1 MDKNSQDIRATTLS
15 LGLGVGPTTTTSAEH
30 LRPRE
35 PCSPLTNLTSDQP
48 SLTLSLSTDAY
59 AETGKAKE
67 ESRPAP
73 ASSCRS
79 AVSSFSSPH
88 ATIFMRE
95 KDVGSDEAEEDE
107 DEEDNG
113 CARKKLRLTKE
124 QSAMLENRFKE
135 HTSLNP
141 VSVRRNYMDCSCFLL
156 SASISYLYLDQKQ
169 KQALAKQLNLR
180 PRQVE
185 VWFQNR
191 RARCEP
197 SDRSSLHRAMLSH
210 CNHLLYPC
218 FGYRTKLKQTE
229 VDCELLRRCYEKL
242 TAENQ
247 RLRKE
252 LQEMKSLRFAASSPL
267 YMQLPAATLALCPSC
282 QRING
287 SEAGSDAASKPGLF
301 LNPFT
306 HPAPC

>member
-141 VSVRRNYMDCSCFLL
+141 
-156 SASISYLYLDQKQ
+156 KQ

-191 RARCEP
+191 RA
-197 SDRSSLHRAMLSH
+197 
-210 CNHLLYPC
+210 
-218 FGYRTKLKQTE
+218 RTKLKQTE

>member
-1 MDKNSQDIRATTLS
+1 MDINNAQDIRETALS

-35 PCSPLTNLTSDQP
+35 PCSPLTNLASDQP

-59 AETGKAKE
+59 AETAKAKE
-67 ESRPAP
+67 ESRPGP
-73 ASSCRS
+73 ASSSRS

-88 ATIFMRE
+88 ATIVLRE

-107 DEEDNG
+107 EANG
-113 CARKKLRLTKE
+113 CVRKKLRLTKE

-141 VSVRRNYMDCSCFLL
+141 
-156 SASISYLYLDQKQ
+156 KQ

-191 RARCEP
+191 RAR
-197 SDRSSLHRAMLSH
+197 
-210 CNHLLYPC
+210 
-218 FGYRTKLKQTE
+218 TKLKQTE
-229 VDCELLRRCYEKL
+229 VDCEILRRCYEKL

-252 LQEMKSLRFAASSPL
+252 LQEVKSLRFSAPSPL
-267 YMQLPAATLALCPSC
+267 YMQIPAATLALCPSC

-287 SEAGSDAASKPGLF
+287 SEAGSDAAPKPGLF
-301 LNPFT
+301 LNPIT

>member
-1 MDKNSQDIRATTLS
+1 MNSQDIRETALS
-15 LGLGVGPTTTTSAEH
+15 LGLGVGRTTATSAEH

-35 PCSPLTNLTSDQP
+35 PRSPLTNLTSDQP
-48 SLTLSLSTDAY
+48 SLALSLSADAY

-67 ESRPAP
+67 ESRQAP
-73 ASSCRS
+73 ASSSRS

-88 ATIFMRE
+88 ATIVVRE
-95 KDVGSDEAEEDE
+95 KDVGSDEAEE

-135 HTSLNP
+135 RTSLNP
-141 VSVRRNYMDCSCFLL
+141 
-156 SASISYLYLDQKQ
+156 KQ
-169 KQALAKQLNLR
+169 KQALARQLNLR

-191 RARCEP
+191 RAR
-197 SDRSSLHRAMLSH
+197 
-210 CNHLLYPC
+210 
-218 FGYRTKLKQTE
+218 TKLKQTE
-229 VDCELLRRCYEKL
+229 VDRELLRRCYEKL

-252 LQEMKSLRFAASSPL
+252 LQEMKTLGFAASPPL

-287 SEAGSDAASKPGLF
+287 SEAGSGAASKPGLF
-301 LNPFT
+301 LNPIA